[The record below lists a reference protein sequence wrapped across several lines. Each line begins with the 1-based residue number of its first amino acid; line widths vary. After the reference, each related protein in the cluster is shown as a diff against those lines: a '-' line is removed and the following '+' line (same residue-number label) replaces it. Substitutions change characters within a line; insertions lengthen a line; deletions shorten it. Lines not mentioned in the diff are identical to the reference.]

1 MNVTSFVA
9 RLNAIVNK
17 MESLKI
23 VMDDASIVGKAVQCL
38 PPQFDNFRESWRL
51 SAPRFAKLT
60 DLTSQ
65 LLACESD
72 QVSRSM
78 QTQISTGEA
87 LVGRKVGRQ
96 ERDRLQASCVRLCI
110 HRSVTP
116 LPLVLVDCR
125 LVHQPRNRCL
135 NR

>member
-1 MNVTSFVA
+1 
-9 RLNAIVNK
+9 

-65 LLACESD
+65 LLACELD

-87 LVGRKVGRQ
+87 LVGRKVGS
-96 ERDRLQASCVRLCI
+96 LSKNVNNK
-110 HRSVTP
+110 SK
-116 LPLVLVDCR
+116 
-125 LVHQPRNRCL
+125 
-135 NR
+135 